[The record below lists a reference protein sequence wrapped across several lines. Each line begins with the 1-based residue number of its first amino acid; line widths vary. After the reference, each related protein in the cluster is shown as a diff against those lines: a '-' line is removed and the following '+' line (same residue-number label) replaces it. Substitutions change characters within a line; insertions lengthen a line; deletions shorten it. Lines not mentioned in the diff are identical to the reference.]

1 MYKKYHLSPAETLQ
15 IAQSLYEKKMTT
27 YPRTDARVL
36 TNAIAKEIGK
46 NLSGLKK
53 VHMENMLKKL
63 S

>member
-1 MYKKYHLSPAETLQ
+1 
-15 IAQSLYEKKMTT
+15 MTT

-53 VHMENMLKKL
+53 GTYGEYVEKL